1 MKDYLNSL
9 ESSLPLLE
17 ETTKRVENVSEKS
30 QRNAAQM
37 MLAFQEQFEAMQAV
51 EKTGSELSSL
61 SNKLLANANRFTTS
75 I

>member
-1 MKDYLNSL
+1 MKDHLKLIGKCSATI
-9 ESSLPLLE
+9 EVS
-17 ETTKRVENVSEKS
+17 TKQVENVSEKS
-30 QRNAAQM
+30 QSNAAQM